1 MIAVVFGIPG
11 VGKTSIVNA
20 VVQKLD
26 LVYIHPGQL
35 MLEVALKNGL
45 VEHVDQIRKLKIN
58 QQQELQEEMA
68 RKLAS
73 IIKNNPEKNYIIDTH
88 AIVKTPQ
95 GFFPGLRNVFFE
107 LIKPNIFII
116 VESDPAII
124 MQRRAKDTSRVRE
137 DDKELKDI
145 LLHIDLTRD
154 FAASYAVMT
163 QANFDVVENKEGD
176 LQAGIDEMSGIL
188 QKFMEIQ

>member
-1 MIAVVFGIPG
+1 M
-11 VGKTSIVNA
+11 
-20 VVQKLD
+20 
-26 LVYIHPGQL
+26 
-35 MLEVALKNGL
+35 
-45 VEHVDQIRKLKIN
+45 
-58 QQQELQEEMA
+58 
-68 RKLAS
+68 
-73 IIKNNPEKNYIIDTH
+73 
-88 AIVKTPQ
+88 
-95 GFFPGLRNVFFE
+95 RNVFFE

-188 QKFMEIQ
+188 QKFKEIQ